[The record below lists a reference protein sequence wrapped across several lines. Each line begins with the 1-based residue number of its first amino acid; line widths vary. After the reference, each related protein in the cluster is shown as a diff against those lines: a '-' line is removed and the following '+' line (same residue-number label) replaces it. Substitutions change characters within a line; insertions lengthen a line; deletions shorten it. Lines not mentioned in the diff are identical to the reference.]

1 MRGQTGMEG
10 SGMDGSDTGVLA
22 LRGLAVRHG
31 AHFILRDVTLPGIR
45 PGDVTV
51 LAGPNGAGK
60 STLLR
65 ALAGM
70 AKATGEAAYRGRDL
84 LSVAPRERIG
94 LVGFMPQGVAAT
106 DGLSVLDGVLA
117 SLRLFSPGLSAA
129 SCLERSTAALARIG
143 IGDLAMMPLGRLSGG
158 QRQLA
163 SLAQSLVRDPPIL
176 LLDEPTSALDL
187 RHQLH
192 VMAVLRAVA
201 REGRIVMVVLHD
213 LALAANWADRLA
225 FLQDGRVVAA
235 GEPAAVLTPEL
246 LRRIYGVEGGIGRTA
261 DGAAYLAVSGPA

>member
-1 MRGQTGMEG
+1 MTALSDAL
-10 SGMDGSDTGVLA
+10 SGDARSGD
-22 LRGLAVRHG
+22 GLAVRGLTVRHG
-31 AHFILRDVTLPGIR
+31 VRTILRDVSLPDVR
-45 PGDVTV
+45 PGAVTV

-70 AKATGEAAYRGRDL
+70 AKATGNAVHRGRDL
-84 LSVAPRERIG
+84 LAVGPRERIG
-94 LVGFMPQGVAAT
+94 LVGFMPQAVAAT
-106 DGLSVLDGVLA
+106 DGLSVLDGALA
-117 SLRLFSPGLSAA
+117 SLRLFSPGLPAGP
-129 SCLERSTAALARIG
+129 CLERAMAALTRIG
-143 IGDLAMMPLGRLSGG
+143 IADLAMTPLGRLSGG

-187 RHQLH
+187 RHQIH

-213 LALAANWADRLA
+213 LALAANWADHLV
-225 FLQDGRVVAA
+225 FLQDGRVAAA
-235 GEPAAVLTPEL
+235 GAPAAVLTPEL
-246 LRRIYGVEGGIGRTA
+246 LRRIYGVEAGIGRTA
-261 DGAAYLAVSGPA
+261 TGAAYLAVSGPA